1 MPARGSI
8 HDGWTGR
15 SLLPFVFVFRWIT
28 MTLPL
33 HTFRATALAGAMAL
47 TCAALLPGAAHA
59 QFGAVAPTPTVLR
72 PAVDKAYGQL
82 MAAPQILQLLDA
94 VKADHDRATEDLR
107 MLTEIEAPPFKEQKR
122 AEAFL
127 ARLQALGLT
136 NAAIDAEGNVVGVRK
151 GTGNGPKLVI
161 SAHLDTVF
169 PSGTDV
175 KVKERDGK
183 LYAPGIS
190 DNTRGLAVL
199 LSWLKVLNDQKIAT
213 VGDLVFVGNVGEE
226 ELGNLRGMKHLF
238 KEHLDI
244 DGMVALEPAP
254 DGTVLVLGTGSHR
267 HEVTFKG
274 PGGHSYAAFGE
285 VPSAI
290 HGMGRAIAKIADI
303 RTPKSPKTT
312 FTVGTVG
319 GGTSVN
325 TIAPDA
331 RMAVDIRS
339 DETAPMLATEKQVLA
354 AVDSAVTEENARW
367 GVNTLSA
374 STKLIGD
381 RPGGRTAADS
391 VIVEAA
397 VRANTAFG
405 RKTVLGGAS
414 TDANVPMSLGIPAIV
429 IGGGGKTGGFH
440 ALSEWI
446 DLTDAWKGAQTS
458 LVTVLGLVGVQGVS
472 APLLDKRPP
481 RAK

>member
-1 MPARGSI
+1 MHCPF
-8 HDGWTGR
+8 
-15 SLLPFVFVFRWIT
+15 LLFVNFIYNMNPSCSFRRLRFAASAI
-28 MTLPL
+28 
-33 HTFRATALAGAMAL
+33 ALSV
-47 TCAALLPGAAHA
+47 AALVGGGAHA
-59 QFGAVAPTPTVLR
+59 QGVAPTPTQLR
-72 PAVDKAYGQL
+72 PAVDQAYTQL
-82 MAAPQILQLLDA
+82 MAAPQIQKLLEA
-94 VKADHDRATEDLR
+94 VKADHERATGDLK

-127 ARLQALGLT
+127 ARMKALGLS

-151 GTGNGPKLVI
+151 GTGQGPKLVI
-161 SAHLDTVF
+161 SAHMDTVF
-169 PSGTDV
+169 PAGTDV
-175 KVKERDGK
+175 KVKERDGR

-199 LSWLKVLNDQKIAT
+199 LSWLKVLNDNRIAT

-238 KEHLDI
+238 AEHLDI
-244 DGMVALEPAP
+244 DGLVALEPAP
-254 DGTVLVLGTGSHR
+254 DGTVLMQGTGSHR

-274 PGGHSYAAFGE
+274 PGGHSFAAFGQ

-290 HGMGRAIAKIADI
+290 HGMGRAIAKISEI
-303 RTPKSPKTT
+303 RTPATPKTT

-339 DETAPMLATEKQVLA
+339 DAMEPLLATEKQVLA
-354 AVDSAVTEENARW
+354 AVDEAVAEENKRW

-381 RPGGRTAADS
+381 RPGGRTPVDA
-391 VIVEAA
+391 IMVEAA

-405 RKTVLGGAS
+405 HKTVLSGAS

-446 DLTDAWKGAQTS
+446 DLTDAWKGAQNS

-472 APLLDKRPP
+472 APLLEKRAP
-481 RAK
+481 RSK

>member
-1 MPARGSI
+1 MNQSCSSRRLRFAASAI
-8 HDGWTGR
+8 
-15 SLLPFVFVFRWIT
+15 
-28 MTLPL
+28 
-33 HTFRATALAGAMAL
+33 ALSV
-47 TCAALLPGAAHA
+47 AALVGGGAHA
-59 QFGAVAPTPTVLR
+59 QGVAPTPTQLR
-72 PAVDKAYGQL
+72 PAVDQAYTQL
-82 MAAPQILQLLDA
+82 MAAPQIQKLLEA
-94 VKADHDRATEDLR
+94 VKADHERATGDLK

-127 ARLQALGLT
+127 ARVKALGLT

-151 GTGNGPKLVI
+151 GTGQGPKLVV
-161 SAHLDTVF
+161 SAHMDTVF
-169 PSGTDV
+169 PAGTDV
-175 KVKERDGK
+175 KVKERDGR

-199 LSWLKVLNDQKIAT
+199 LSWLKVLNDNRIAT

-238 KEHLDI
+238 AEHLDI
-244 DGMVALEPAP
+244 DGLVALEPAP
-254 DGTVLVLGTGSHR
+254 DGTVLMQGTGSHR

-274 PGGHSYAAFGE
+274 PGGHSFAAFGQ

-290 HGMGRAIAKIADI
+290 HGMGRAIAKISEI
-303 RTPKSPKTT
+303 RTPATPKTT

-339 DETAPMLATEKQVLA
+339 DAMEPLLATEKQVLA
-354 AVDSAVTEENARW
+354 AVDEAVAEENKRW

-381 RPGGRTAADS
+381 RPGGRTPVDA
-391 VIVEAA
+391 VMVEAA

-405 RKTVLGGAS
+405 HKTVLSGAS

-446 DLTDAWKGAQTS
+446 DLTDAWKGAQNS

-472 APLLDKRPP
+472 APLLEKRTP
-481 RAK
+481 RSK

>member
-1 MPARGSI
+1 MLAHGSI

-47 TCAALLPGAAHA
+47 ACAALLPGAAHA
-59 QFGAVAPTPTVLR
+59 QFGAVAPTPTTLR

-127 ARLQALGLT
+127 ARLQSLGLT

-183 LYAPGIS
+183 LHAPGIS

-274 PGGHSYAAFGE
+274 PGGHSYAAFGR

-290 HGMGRAIAKIADI
+290 HGMGRAIAKIAEI

-354 AVDSAVTEENARW
+354 AVLQGADA
-367 GVNTLSA
+367 
-374 STKLIGD
+374 TKCNSD
-381 RPGGRTAADS
+381 QEHSQKEVHPFD
-391 VIVEAA
+391 
-397 VRANTAFG
+397 
-405 RKTVLGGAS
+405 
-414 TDANVPMSLGIPAIV
+414 
-429 IGGGGKTGGFH
+429 
-440 ALSEWI
+440 
-446 DLTDAWKGAQTS
+446 
-458 LVTVLGLVGVQGVS
+458 GVS
-472 APLLDKRPP
+472 ECKKLLRHKLWLF
-481 RAK
+481 

>member
-1 MPARGSI
+1 MTQSPAHRFAFAASAV
-8 HDGWTGR
+8 
-15 SLLPFVFVFRWIT
+15 SLSV
-28 MTLPL
+28 
-33 HTFRATALAGAMAL
+33 
-47 TCAALLPGAAHA
+47 AALLGSAAHA
-59 QFGAVAPTPTVLR
+59 QTVAPTPTQLR
-72 PAVDKAYGQL
+72 PAVDQAYTQL
-82 MAAPQILQLLDA
+82 MAAPQIQKLLDA
-94 VKADHDRATEDLR
+94 VKADHERSIGDLKA
-107 MLTEIEAPPFKEQKR
+107 LTEIEAPPFKEQKR

-136 NAAIDAEGNVVGVRK
+136 SAAIDAEGNVVGVRK
-151 GTGNGPKLVI
+151 GTGQGPKLVI
-161 SAHLDTVF
+161 SAHMDTVF
-169 PSGTDV
+169 PAGTDV
-175 KVKERDGK
+175 KVKERDGR

-199 LSWLKVLNDQKIAT
+199 LSWLKVLNDNRIGT

-238 KEHLDI
+238 AEHLDI

-274 PGGHSYAAFGE
+274 PGGHSYAAFGQ

-290 HGMGRAIAKIADI
+290 HGMGRAIAKISEI
-303 RTPKSPKTT
+303 RTPATPKTT

-339 DETAPMLATEKQVLA
+339 EAMEPLLATEKQVLA
-354 AVDSAVTEENARW
+354 AVDEAVAEENKRW
-367 GVNTLSA
+367 GVATLSA

-381 RPGGRTAADS
+381 RPGGRTPVDA
-391 VIVEAA
+391 VMVEAA

-405 RKTVLGGAS
+405 HKTVLSGAS
-414 TDANVPMSLGIPAIV
+414 TDANVPMALGIPAIV

-446 DLTDAWKGAQTS
+446 DLTDAWKGAQNS

-472 APLLDKRPP
+472 APLLEKRTP
-481 RAK
+481 RSK

>member
-1 MPARGSI
+1 
-8 HDGWTGR
+8 
-15 SLLPFVFVFRWIT
+15 
-28 MTLPL
+28 MTSTSSRIRRP
-33 HTFRATALAGAMAL
+33 HATHALCAIALAA
-47 TCAALLPGAAHA
+47 TSWAAPVAA
-59 QFGAVAPTPTVLR
+59 QSAVASAPEQLS
-72 PAVDKAYGQL
+72 PAVEAAFTRLLASPRITQL
-82 MAAPQILQLLDA
+82 MDA
-94 VKADHDRATEDLR
+94 VRADHTRSIDDLK
-107 MLTEIEAPPFKEQKR
+107 MLTEIEAPPFKEQRR

-136 NAAIDAEGNVVGVRK
+136 HASIDAEGNVVGLRK
-151 GTGNGPKLVI
+151 GTGKGPKLVI

-175 KVKERDGK
+175 KVKEQDGK
-183 LYAPGIS
+183 LMAPGIS

-199 LSWLKVLNDQKIAT
+199 LSWLKVLNEQKIET
-213 VGDLVFVGNVGEE
+213 VGDLLFVGNVGEE

-238 KEHLDI
+238 AEHRDI

-267 HEVTFKG
+267 YEVTFKG
-274 PGGHSYAAFGE
+274 PGGHSYAAFGR

-290 HGMGRAIAKIADI
+290 HGMGRAIAKISDI
-303 RTPKSPKTT
+303 QTPSYPKTT

-339 DETAPMLATEKQVLA
+339 DAMAPLLETEKKILA
-354 AVDSAVTEENARW
+354 AVDEAVAEENQRW
-367 GVNTLSA
+367 GVQSLSV
-374 STKLIGD
+374 SHKLIGD
-381 RPGGRTAADS
+381 RPGGQTASDAL
-391 VIVEAA
+391 IVQAA
-397 VRANTAFG
+397 VRANRAQG
-405 RKTVLGGAS
+405 RKTILGGAS

-429 IGGGGKTGGFH
+429 MGGGGKTGGFH

-446 DLTDAWKGAQTS
+446 DLTDAWQGAQTS
-458 LVTVLGLVGVQGVS
+458 LMTVLGLVGVRGVS
-472 APLLDKRPP
+472 EPLLEKR
-481 RAK
+481 RGK

>member
-1 MPARGSI
+1 MICKPM
-8 HDGWTGR
+8 GR
-15 SLLPFVFVFRWIT
+15 PLAAVSL
-28 MTLPL
+28 
-33 HTFRATALAGAMAL
+33 ATV
-47 TCAALLPGAAHA
+47 ALLASAVTSA
-59 QFGAVAPTPTVLR
+59 QTLNAVAPTPSQVR
-72 PAVDKAYGQL
+72 PAVEQAYTQL
-82 MAAPQILQLLDA
+82 MAAPQVQKLLEA
-94 VKADHDRATEDLR
+94 VKADHERSVEDLK

-127 ARLQALGLT
+127 ARMKALGL
-136 NAAIDAEGNVVGVRK
+136 ADARIDTEGNVVGVRK
-151 GTGNGPKLVI
+151 GSGSGPKLVI

-169 PSGTDV
+169 PAGTDV

-190 DNTRGLAVL
+190 DDTRGLSVL
-199 LSWLKVLNDQKIAT
+199 LSWLKVLNDNQVKT

-238 KEHLDI
+238 AEHRDI
-244 DGMVALEPAP
+244 DGMVGLEPVA
-254 DGTVLVLGTGSHR
+254 DGGVLILGTGSHR
-267 HEVTFKG
+267 YEFNFKG
-274 PGGHSYAAFGE
+274 PGGHSFGAFGE

-303 RTPKSPKTT
+303 QTPSDPKTT
-312 FTVGTVG
+312 FTVGTVA

-339 DETAPMLATEKQVLA
+339 NQMAPLLETEKKVLA
-354 AVDSAVTEENARW
+354 AVDQAVVEENKRW
-367 GVNTLSA
+367 NVNTLSV
-374 STKLIGD
+374 SNKLIGD
-381 RPGGRTAADS
+381 RPGGMTAADS

-397 VRANTAFG
+397 VRSNTAFG
-405 RKTVLGGAS
+405 QKTVLTGAS
-414 TDANVPMSLGIPAIV
+414 TDANLPMSLGVPAII

-440 ALSEWI
+440 ALTEWI
-446 DLTDAWKGAQTS
+446 DVTDGWKGAQNS

-472 APLLDKRPP
+472 QPLLEKRPP
-481 RAK
+481 RAR